1 MSTQNKMLAA
11 SKKEKHSFIDFEIYQ
26 QLLLLEIQCLT
37 FPFIQRHSKQL
48 LDQLIQNNLSGEQIE
63 RDLYSVMRILQDLRL
78 TGQPVA
84 AHYGMEA
91 ISIDYLRQFLNYVQ
105 GLYH

>member
-1 MSTQNKMLAA
+1 
-11 SKKEKHSFIDFEIYQ
+11 
-26 QLLLLEIQCLT
+26 
-37 FPFIQRHSKQL
+37 
-48 LDQLIQNNLSGEQIE
+48 
-63 RDLYSVMRILQDLRL
+63 MRSLQDLRL

-105 GLYH
+105 GLYHQHVRRANP